1 MKTTIFSAAL
11 GLSLLTPAAQ
21 AEDNAKQRFEH
32 EGHVYSYSI
41 TRKGDMRLIT
51 GVEERS
57 GKPFRLRVGER
68 RVRGTVGSQQVN
80 FPLRDVQPLDTAP
93 TTLAAR

>member
-1 MKTTIFSAAL
+1 MKTTISAAL
-11 GLSLLTPAAQ
+11 GLALLAPTAQ

-32 EGHVYSYSI
+32 EGHIYSYSI

-51 GVEERS
+51 GIEERS
-57 GKPFRLRVGER
+57 GKRFRLRIGER

-80 FPLRDVQPLDTAP
+80 FPLRDVEPLDTAP